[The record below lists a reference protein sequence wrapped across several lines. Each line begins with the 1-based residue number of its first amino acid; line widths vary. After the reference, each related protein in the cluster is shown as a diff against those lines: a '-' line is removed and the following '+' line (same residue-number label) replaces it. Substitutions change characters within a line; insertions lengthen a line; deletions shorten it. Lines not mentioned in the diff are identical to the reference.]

1 MIDQGEEKTV
11 VDALVKHQSELSSKI
26 DKLVQTSK
34 ERLLKNK
41 TDTTYSNFRS
51 ELTSFR
57 SVITNNTTGSDMH
70 SSYSHYNKGMNHDS
84 AAVSGLK
91 SDIRSFKAV
100 LLNRR
105 NFPK

>member
-1 MIDQGEEKTV
+1 LDALIDQGDEKTV
-11 VDALVKHQSELSSKI
+11 VDALVKHQTELSTKL

-34 ERLLKNK
+34 EQLLKR
-41 TDTTYSNFRS
+41 TGTYSDFRS

-57 SVITNNTTGSDMH
+57 NVITNNPSDMYA
-70 SSYSHYNKGMNHDS
+70 SYAHYNTSVNGS
-84 AAVSGLK
+84 PVISGLK
-91 SDIRSFKAV
+91 SDIRSLKAV